1 MKSIS
6 NYLFLLLCI
15 LFFSKAT
22 AQIGNYTFEQGLMSK
37 QLEDHDYGCSGCYY
51 KVGNTYSTW
60 NPEVESIY
68 YKDTIFI
75 YNGSTMRQS
84 PITLAG
90 NGFPVGFKFIYDK
103 DTITKVAC
111 SSNGYLKLGKQNESP
126 FIIFRDT
133 TTDNFL
139 HPDATISSYNKNTII
154 ALFRDT
160 SKNNSR
166 SYTRVDLGYLGFP
179 GKRVFFY
186 NANYNLIFNSNFSVI
201 LNQIFSN
208 IELHENTNIIK
219 IIRDPYN
226 TTYTDTAIQKS
237 ICGLIG
243 NSGQIT
249 TQDAHFRKVK
259 KNYSTFLTSE
269 RDYTLD
275 TLMEVCN
282 KTVYKPTF
290 YDTTLYYQFSPP
302 FRFEQPNCQE
312 VYIITTSKLD
322 SNFVY
327 SGTRIHFNKNYYDQ
341 FFHYHYNE
349 LNYGPYYSF
358 LAGKTNVNRALNIGW
373 TGGNPLDTT
382 YRYDV
387 YLDTDNP
394 PLSKIGS
401 DIHPHSYLLDLAPL
415 SANQRYYYKVV
426 AKNKMGN
433 TNSCPANWFETGNKF
448 MYCNNMGGFRDS
460 LGFGIWEIGP
470 ATRSFRGLKS
480 IKMSSIN
487 FTRGVINPEIY
498 YFPEAAPYSTT
509 LQRTKKYAIQVK
521 QMFVSGTGSN
531 PLGGA
536 VIYVDMNRNG
546 VFDSAEVIYKKT
558 FYEGAPDHQTINDSI
573 AIPDSI
579 PLGKT
584 WMRVGWQ
591 YTSELDAFNK
601 NDACQLRESFDF
613 IVTITAQPKC
623 DSFTINPKI
632 TNVACYGQTNG
643 KIALNIKG
651 GTPPY
656 AIAWADNATNHD
668 TTRIVKK
675 GQYNCTIT
683 DNKGCLLWTD
693 LIEITQPA
701 PLHADTLVSQPT
713 VSNPHGG
720 SIYVTTTGGTAPY
733 HYTWS
738 TGNPNDTF
746 AYLNNLDSG
755 RYTVTVTDKNG
766 CTQIINTIKIN
777 KVVSTGI
784 MNPQLANLIRI
795 YPNPAK
801 DKLQLQIKNLNT
813 VHCILYDLGGK
824 RIQTEKLKSGSN
836 VIDVSNLASGIYHLY
851 FETEQGNYEEQLAV
865 QRE

>member
-6 NYLFLLLCI
+6 NYLLLLLCI
-15 LFFSKAT
+15 LPFGRTT
-22 AQIGNYTFEQGLMSK
+22 AQIGNYTFEQGLTG
-37 QLEDHDYGCSGCYY
+37 LGNYDYGCYGCYY

-60 NPEVESIY
+60 NPATGGGAD

-75 YNGSTMRQS
+75 FNGYLIRQA
-84 PITLAG
+84 PITLTG
-90 NGFPVGFKFIYDK
+90 PGFPLGFKFLYDK

-111 SSNGYLKLGKQNESP
+111 SSNGYLKLGKANENP
-126 FIIFRDT
+126 FTIFRDT
-133 TTDNFL
+133 TVDNFL
-139 HPDATISSYNKNTII
+139 HPDATISNYNKNTII

-160 SKNNSR
+160 SKRHIGNTSL
-166 SYTRVDLGYLGFP
+166 VDINYFGFP
-179 GKRVFFY
+179 GHRKFY
-186 NANYNLIFNSNFSVI
+186 CYSYYAAYQVGVNSYNGIKNE
-201 LNQIFSN
+201 
-208 IELHENTNIIK
+208 IELYENTNV
-219 IIRDPYN
+219 IRILHDSN
-226 TTYTDTAIQKS
+226 DTYADTVITKA
-237 ICGLIG
+237 ICGIIG
-243 NSGQIT
+243 NSGQINM
-249 TQDAHFRKVK
+249 QDAHFRKVK
-259 KNYSTFLTSE
+259 KNYTTFLNSE

-282 KTVYKPTF
+282 KTVYKSNNF
-290 YDTTLYYQFSPP
+290 DTTISYQFSPP
-302 FRFEQPNCQE
+302 FSYKQPPCEATDAYLIYN
-312 VYIITTSKLD
+312 SKLD
-322 SNFVY
+322 SSYVY
-327 SGTRIHFNKNYYDQ
+327 SGTNIHFYRLYRDQ
-341 FFHYHYNE
+341 FGNPKQE
-349 LNYGPYYSF
+349 VKNYGPFYAY
-358 LAGKTNVNRALNIGW
+358 LQNKMNVMRKPDIGW
-373 TGGNPLDTT
+373 FGGNPLDTT
-382 YRYDV
+382 YAYDV

-394 PLSKIGS
+394 PLTKIGS

-415 SANQRYYYKVV
+415 AANQRYYYKIV

-433 TNSCPANWFETGNKF
+433 TNSCPANWFETGNQYV
-448 MYCNNMGGFRDS
+448 YCNSMNSMGGYFKDS
-460 LGFGIWEIGP
+460 AGFGIFYN
-470 ATRSFRGLKS
+470 RFSSLRGLKS
-480 IKMSSIN
+480 IKMGSIN

-498 YFPEAAPYSTT
+498 YFPEITPYTTT
-509 LQRTKKYAIQVK
+509 LQRTKKYALQVK

-591 YTSELDAFNK
+591 YSSELDAFNK

-632 TNVACYGQTNG
+632 MNVACYGQTNG

-656 AIAWADNATNHD
+656 SIAWADNATNHD
-668 TTRIVKK
+668 TARIVKK

-693 LIEITQPA
+693 LIEVTQPA

-720 SIYVTTTGGTAPY
+720 SIYITTTGGTAPY

-755 RYTVTVTDKNG
+755 RYSVTVTDKNG
-766 CTQIINTIKIN
+766 CTQIINNIKIN

-801 DKLQLQIKNLNT
+801 DKLQVQIKNLNT
-813 VHCILYDLGGK
+813 VQCILYDLEGK
-824 RIQTEKLKSGSN
+824 RIQTEKLKSGNN
-836 VIDVSNLASGIYHLY
+836 VIDVSNLATGIYHLY
-851 FETEQGNYEEQLAV
+851 FETEQGNYEEQLVV

>member
-6 NYLFLLLCI
+6 NCLLLLLCI
-15 LFFSKAT
+15 LPFGKAA
-22 AQIGNYTFEQGLMSK
+22 AQIGNYTLEQGK
-37 QLEDHDYGCSGCYY
+37 GYDYTYRDYITGNY
-51 KVGNTYSTW
+51 KYIGNTYSTW
-60 NPEVESIY
+60 KLSSDGPTL
-68 YKDTIFI
+68 DTIFI
-75 YNGSTMRQS
+75 YNGTINRQS
-84 PITLAG
+84 PITLTG
-90 NGFPVGFKFIYDK
+90 PGFPIGFKFIYDR
-103 DTITKVAC
+103 DTITRVAC
-111 SSNGYLKLGKQNESP
+111 SSNGYLKLGKANENP
-126 FIIFRDT
+126 FTIFRDT
-133 TTDNFL
+133 TVDNFL
-139 HPDATISSYNKNTII
+139 HPDATISNYNKNTII

-160 SKNNSR
+160 SKANNGWFSN
-166 SYTRVDLGYLGFP
+166 VDIGYFGFP
-179 GKRVFFY
+179 GKRKFFY
-186 NANYNLIFNSNFSVI
+186 NSNSIASFVLPSRNLLSAIY
-201 LNQIFSN
+201 LCEGTNQI
-208 IELHENTNIIK
+208 K
-219 IIRDPYN
+219 IQRGYGSYKDIYD
-226 TTYTDTAIQKS
+226 DTVITKA

-243 NSGQIT
+243 NSGQINV
-249 TQDAHFRKVK
+249 QDAHFRKVK

-282 KTVYKPTF
+282 KTVYKSTIS
-290 YDTTLYYQFSPP
+290 DSTVYYLFSPP
-302 FRFEQPNCQE
+302 FHFEQPTCSTTDA
-312 VYIITTSKLD
+312 YIIHNSRLD
-322 SNFVY
+322 SNY
-327 SGTRIHFNKNYYDQ
+327 IYTGTTIYFNKNYYDQ

-358 LAGKTNVNRALNIGW
+358 LAGKTNVNRVINIGW

-433 TNSCPANWFETGNKF
+433 TNSCPVNWFETGNKF

-480 IKMSSIN
+480 IKIGNIN

-498 YFPEAAPYSTT
+498 YFPEAAPYTTT

-558 FYEGAPDHQTINDSI
+558 FYEGAPDHQTIYDSI

-591 YTSELDAFNK
+591 YSSELDAFNK

-623 DSFTINPKI
+623 DSFTINPKT

-643 KIALNIKG
+643 KIAINIKG

-656 AIAWADNATNHD
+656 SIAWADNATNHD
-668 TTRIVKK
+668 TTRVVKK

-693 LIEITQPA
+693 LIEVTQPA
-701 PLHADTLVSQPT
+701 LLHADTLVSQPT

-795 YPNPAK
+795 YPNPTK
-801 DKLQLQIKNLNT
+801 DKLQIQIKNLNT

-836 VIDVSNLASGIYHLY
+836 VIDVSNLATGIYHLY
-851 FETEQGNYEEQLAV
+851 FETEQGNYEEQLVV